1 MKNRTLREIYEEYGI
16 SRRAIQGYE
25 KEGLVHAT
33 DKMKRGYLLYNKDMV
48 NRIIQI
54 RFYQDIGYRV
64 KQIKEIID
72 ASNDIKKIALEVKLD
87 ELKSKKIKTNDLIQQ
102 VEKMIAEL

>member
-72 ASNDIKKIALEVKLD
+72 ASNDIKKNALEVKLD
-87 ELKSKKIKTNDLIQQ
+87 ELKSKNIKTNDLIQQ

>member
-87 ELKSKKIKTNDLIQQ
+87 ELKSKNIKTNDLIQQ